1 MNRPVPEHAQT
12 GNDAEQVELQIPEL
26 AGRARAR
33 RILMLSLVLAA
44 AAGAV
49 YYYTRPEP
57 VTELY
62 RTEKATLRTLVQQVE
77 AAGKLEVRS
86 RTEVPAPVPGRLIGI
101 HVSSG
106 QTVKVGDLLA
116 ELDVRAAVL
125 VVRGAQASAQAA
137 AGQMAQARAS
147 FEAAERGVERARTL
161 MARGLA
167 SAEDL
172 ANSQSELARAKA
184 ATEAARGQQ
193 KVAGENV
200 ASAKLS
206 QTLGRIEAPAAGVV
220 LLAPESLG
228 AAVSPAAGPLFVIGE
243 PLTTMRVD
251 AIVSETEVAQVK
263 LGQPAEVLVA
273 ALPGR
278 SFRAQVKRV
287 GIEPDRS
294 HVAVMYPVQLLV
306 ENPDGLLLPGM
317 TARVR
322 MEVARVANVL
332 AVHEATLRFQPEG
345 ADPAD
350 PRSRV
355 WRRMGPKELEGLAVQ
370 VGISD
375 GIYAEIKPR
384 GDVKIGE
391 GDAFAVGLANPDA
404 ANQPRLKLGDKK

>member
-1 MNRPVPEHAQT
+1 MGWAVPEHAQT
-12 GNDAEQVELQIPEL
+12 GNDAEQVELRIPEL
-26 AGRARAR
+26 AGRARTR
-33 RILMLSLVLAA
+33 RIVMLSVVLAA

-57 VTELY
+57 IVELY
-62 RTEKATLRTLVQQVE
+62 RTETATLRTLVQQVE
-77 AAGKLEVRS
+77 AAGKLDVQKRI
-86 RTEVPAPVPGRLIGI
+86 EVPAPVPGRLVGI
-101 HVSSG
+101 HVLPG
-106 QTVKVGDLLA
+106 QTVAVGDLLA

-125 VVRGAQASAQAA
+125 VVRGAQASAEAA
-137 AGQMAQARAS
+137 AGQVAQARAS
-147 FEAAERGVERARTL
+147 LEAAERGVERARTL

-167 SAEDL
+167 SAEDV
-172 ANSQSELARAKA
+172 ANAQSELARAQA

-220 LLAPESLG
+220 LLAPERLG
-228 AAVSPAAGPLFVIGE
+228 AAVSPDAGPLFVIGD

-263 LGQPAEVLVA
+263 PGQPAEVLVA

-294 HVAVMYPVQLLV
+294 QVAVMYPVQLLV

-317 TARVR
+317 TARAR
-322 MEVARVANVL
+322 MEVARAVNVL
-332 AVHEATLRFQPEG
+332 AVHEATLRFQPDG
-345 ADPAD
+345 ADPAE

-355 WRRMGPKELEGLAVQ
+355 WKRIGPQELEGLSVK

-384 GDVKIGE
+384 GDDKLSA
-391 GDAFAVGLANPDA
+391 GDPLAVGLANPDA
-404 ANQPRLKLGDKK
+404 DSQPRLKLGDKK